1 MRVDRLLSILLIISD
16 KGLVTGKELA
26 EHFEVSLRTIYRD
39 IDKICEAGVPIASTG
54 GKGGGYYIMENYN
67 LDNLFLDKKEIQALM
82 PVMDNLSFL
91 FGRNQ
96 KFNDM
101 ILKFKNV
108 YEKGNVENNR
118 LKINMSHFSMEN
130 ELKEALFLI
139 DKAIE
144 DSRLLEFDYINRRIE
159 CSKRI
164 AEPIQIEFIC
174 GEWYL
179 VAFCRNRNDYRKF
192 KLVRIRNLKLGD
204 IFLKRNISNEGL
216 RKIFAEGYNEKSI
229 KVTLKFTSRIGEQLS
244 EYFDKESIRLEEDGN
259 FIVEDFFPYE
269 EGLIKHILSFGKD
282 CEVLSPSYLRE
293 ETEGYIKEM
302 LLSYK

>member
-16 KGLVTGKELA
+16 KGLVTGNELA

-108 YEKGNVENNR
+108 YEKGNLENNR
-118 LKINMSHFSMEN
+118 LRINMSHFSMEN

-204 IFLKRNISNEGL
+204 VFLKRNISNEGL

-259 FIVEDFFPYE
+259 FIVEGFFPYE

-302 LLSYK
+302 LLRYK

>member
-16 KGLVTGKELA
+16 KGLVTGNELA

-108 YEKGNVENNR
+108 YEKGNLENNR
-118 LKINMSHFSMEN
+118 LRINMSHFSMEN

-204 IFLKRNISNEGL
+204 VFLKRNISNEGL

-259 FIVEDFFPYE
+259 FIVEGFFPYE
-269 EGLIKHILSFGKD
+269 EGLIKHILSFVKD

-302 LLSYK
+302 LLRYK

>member
-259 FIVEDFFPYE
+259 FIVEEIFPYE

>member
-118 LKINMSHFSMEN
+118 LRINMSHFSMEN

-204 IFLKRNISNEGL
+204 VFLKRNISNEGL

-259 FIVEDFFPYE
+259 FIVEGFFPYE

>member
-179 VAFCRNRNDYRKF
+179 VAFCRNRSDYRKF

-282 CEVLSPSYLRE
+282 CEILSPSYLRE

>member
-144 DSRLLEFDYINRRIE
+144 DSRLLKFDYINRRIE